1 MMMMTHLV
9 PPSLLHRAT
18 YLAGELLCSQND
30 MVRLSA
36 ILCQITKGDYV
47 THRWEESRESGG
59 GEEGEEG
66 EERRR
71 ERRGKGWIEER
82 E

>member
-1 MMMMTHLV
+1 MTHLF

-47 THRWEESRESGG
+47 THRWEESRESRGG
-59 GEEGEEG
+59 RRKERREWREEGEEWEG
-66 EERRR
+66 RKE
-71 ERRGKGWIEER
+71 GK
-82 E
+82 